1 MTVAAP
7 SSGALLGGAPET
19 KVAAPVKCIHRFTR
33 IHSASTRVGDICGK
47 EKDKPVRSNPTG
59 RQLRLGSELR
69 KLRERAGLTATEAG
83 QLLGG
88 TQALMSNIEAGRA
101 GVSAE
106 RVRTLAKHYDCP
118 DKLLVEAIVG
128 LIGDRNRGWWE
139 QYRELL
145 PNSLLDLAELEHHA
159 QAVHDATTARIPG
172 LLQTRAYA
180 LEIFRQAV
188 TELSPP
194 EIEHRLSFRIKRQT
208 ILYRDNP
215 TPYAAI
221 VHEAALRMKVGG
233 PTVAREQL
241 QYLLDMSEREHI
253 TLRAITFD
261 VGAYPGSGQSI
272 YYAHGPVPQLD
283 TVHLDQSH
291 GLAFLDAEAQLH
303 KYRTLFDRIEAVALP
318 TEKTQN
324 LIHTV
329 MREL

>member
-1 MTVAAP
+1 MRT
-7 SSGALLGGAPET
+7 
-19 KVAAPVKCIHRFTR
+19 
-33 IHSASTRVGDICGK
+33 
-47 EKDKPVRSNPTG
+47 NPTG
-59 RQLRLGSELR
+59 RQLRLGAELR

-88 TQALMSNIEAGRA
+88 KQALISNIEAGRA

-106 RVRTLAKHYDCP
+106 RVRTLARHYDCS
-118 DKLLVEAIVG
+118 DKPLVEAIVG
-128 LIGDRNRGWWE
+128 MIGDRKRGWWE

-145 PNSLLDLAELEHHA
+145 PSQLLDLAELEHHA
-159 QAVHDATTARIPG
+159 QEVRDATTARIPG
-172 LLQTRAYA
+172 LLQTREYA

-194 EIEHRLSFRIKRQT
+194 EIEHRLSFRMKRQAV
-208 ILYRDNP
+208 LYGENP
-215 TPYAAI
+215 TPYEAI

-253 TLRAITFD
+253 TLRTITFD

-272 YYAHGPVPQLD
+272 YYARGPVPQLD

-291 GLAFLDAEAQLH
+291 GIAFLDAEAQLH
-303 KYRTLFDRIEAVALP
+303 KYRTLIDRIEAVALSP
-318 TEKTQN
+318 GKTRD
-324 LIHTV
+324 LIHHV